1 MFVADK
7 TDDYLWSVYE
17 SSKYRIKLLINRTM
31 FSNVSW
37 DSINRVIWKVIPS
50 FIFSEI
56 LISIEISTATEID
69 VINDRC

>member
-31 FSNVSW
+31 FSSVVW
-37 DSINRVIWKVIPS
+37 DSINRIIWKVIPS

-56 LISIEISTATEID
+56 LIPTEMSTATEID